1 VSVCDTNG
9 RQKSGAVEDAYRKV
23 APRKLVAAPGPD
35 AEGWQLLAEAEL
47 GRTLT
52 EAELSTAERLPP
64 PEALDL
70 LFPNLADAARQE
82 ALWALAQ
89 P

>member
-1 VSVCDTNG
+1 MTQDTTCVTIC
-9 RQKSGAVEDAYRKV
+9 RTSSGPAPAVEA
-23 APRKLVAAPGPD
+23 AAPGPG
-35 AEGWQLLAEAEL
+35 AEGWQLLAGAEL
-47 GRTLT
+47 GRALT

-70 LFPNLADAARQE
+70 LFPSLSDAARQE

>member
-1 VSVCDTNG
+1 MTCVTI
-9 RQKSGAVEDAYRKV
+9 GATSSRR
-23 APRKLVAAPGPD
+23 APADEAAAPSPG

-52 EAELSTAERLPP
+52 EAELSTAERLSA

-70 LFPNLADAARQE
+70 LFPNLSDAARHE
-82 ALWALAQ
+82 ALWALAE